1 MNVEDIQN
9 LFTVGSSAIVIFLTV
24 VQIAPIKLNPW
35 SYIAKII
42 GRALN
47 AEVLEQQQA
56 TQKKLDEH
64 IETDDKRNANS
75 LRAQILQFN
84 NELIDNR
91 KHSKESFVEI
101 LSVIDDYEDYCRS
114 HPGYKNNRCA
124 HAVANIGRV
133 YDERLQKHDFL

>member
-101 LSVIDDYEDYCRS
+101 LSVIDDYEDYCRN
-114 HPGYKNNRCA
+114 HPDYKNNRCA